1 MCLFELN
8 FLLFSIQEWVG
19 QVEIS
24 ALSLMYK

>member
-1 MCLFELN
+1 MYLFKLN
-8 FLLFSIQEWVG
+8 FLLLLIQEWVG